1 MTASGV
7 EISIFEPDREETTR
21 MKKLIIAVR
30 TILALFISSSCGRRE
45 TELSSDDTEG
55 TVHIDSTTDETTIKD
70 TTANDTT
77 VPESTESSDIP
88 ETTAETI
95 TSEPGTASDNLKIA
109 SVLLT
114 TGLPVFIRFRVSSNH
129 GLLQET
135 LFRKLKIAI

>member
-21 MKKLIIAVR
+21 MKKLIIAVL

-55 TVHIDSTTDETTIKD
+55 TVHIDSTINDSTTDETTIKD

-77 VPESTESSDIP
+77 VPESTEPSDIP

-95 TSEPGTASDNLKIA
+95 TSDPALHLIISR
-109 SVLLT
+109 
-114 TGLPVFIRFRVSSNH
+114 LPVH
-129 GLLQET
+129 C
-135 LFRKLKIAI
+135 